1 MRIATRPLGRIW
13 GALGRM
19 APRNVVTSIS
29 RTAVA
34 VAALMVAVS
43 VTIGVSLMIG
53 SFRTTVVTWLD
64 QVLQGDVYVSAPSR
78 TSTQATTP
86 LDPAVL
92 PIVEAWPGVERVD
105 LLRTAT
111 VESPGGPVLGLWRLQ
126 SRFW

>member
-1 MRIATRPLGRIW
+1 MRSVTRPLGRLW

-53 SFRTTVVTWLD
+53 SFRSTVVTWLD

-78 TSTQATTP
+78 TSSSCRSVRRILSSRYWA
-86 LDPAVL
+86 
-92 PIVEAWPGVERVD
+92 R
-105 LLRTAT
+105 
-111 VESPGGPVLGLWRLQ
+111 SLG
-126 SRFW
+126 